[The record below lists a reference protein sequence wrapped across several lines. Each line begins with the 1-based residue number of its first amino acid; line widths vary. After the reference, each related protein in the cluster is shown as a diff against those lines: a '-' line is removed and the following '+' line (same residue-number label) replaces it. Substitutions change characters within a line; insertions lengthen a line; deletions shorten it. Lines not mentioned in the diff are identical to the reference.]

1 MSLRS
6 RRLARAEQARE
17 DLRSTRR
24 AMRLRHTVREVRYE
38 LARGPRMRG
47 PGLVAVGFMSGIAA
61 GVLLWSRQ
69 QHTFKRGLF
78 SRSSL
83 RRLAALGYLSGR
95 PSLETVRL
103 LRDYVAWEPRAAL
116 RRRGE
121 QVLRR
126 VELNLT

>member
-1 MSLRS
+1 MSARS
-6 RRLARAEQARE
+6 RGLARADRARQ
-17 DLRSTRR
+17 DLQSTRR
-24 AMRLRHTVREVRYE
+24 AMRLRETVREVRRE
-38 LARGPRMRG
+38 LARRQPMQGPR
-47 PGLVAVGFMSGIAA
+47 LAAVGFVSGIAA
-61 GVLLWSRQ
+61 GVLLWSHQ

-78 SRSSL
+78 SRSPL

-103 LRDYVAWEPRAAL
+103 LRDYVAWEPHAAL

-121 QVLRR
+121 RVLRR

>member
-1 MSLRS
+1 MRGRS
-6 RRLARAEQARE
+6 RYADQALDDLA
-17 DLRSTRR
+17 STRR
-24 AMRLRHTVREVRYE
+24 AIRLRETVREVRKE
-38 LARGPRMRG
+38 LARGQRLRAPRFLAM
-47 PGLVAVGFMSGIAA
+47 GFVSGFAA

-78 SRSSL
+78 SQSPL

-103 LRDYVAWEPRAAL
+103 LRDYVRWEPRAAL

-121 QVLRR
+121 RVLRR
-126 VELNLT
+126 VELNLK